1 MARSALEVLGVRDG
15 ATRQIDESLA
25 RELTGLWMAQRV
37 AQGTSPES
45 AARAAAE
52 GRLRE
57 ALTRPDVRAW
67 VARVDGAGVGY
78 VIASEDAFGLS
89 PHPEVAIDQLF
100 VDSRVRRQGVAH
112 ALLDAVLTHAERV
125 GAEVIVGNVPA
136 QSREA
141 NRFFARLGFGSV
153 IVRRATSTAALRRRL
168 RPGAKP
174 ERFEALRRRRV
185 LGATAALRQHSA

>member
-1 MARSALEVLGVRDG
+1 M
-15 ATRQIDESLA
+15 
-25 RELTGLWMAQRV
+25 
-37 AQGTSPES
+37 SP
-45 AARAAAE
+45 
-52 GRLRE
+52 
-57 ALTRPDVRAW
+57 
-67 VARVDGAGVGY
+67 
-78 VIASEDAFGLS
+78 
-89 PHPEVAIDQLF
+89 
-100 VDSRVRRQGVAH
+100 
-112 ALLDAVLTHAERV
+112 HAERV